1 MISFIASIYNYFFVN
16 NQQNN
21 ESNIMLIQSVYKMHQ
36 EKKEFNK
43 MKKATIKIQRFWRN
57 YQKNKN
63 KKENSISDISQNV
76 KQECINNEE
85 NFCYKKRFNK
95 NKNNNKNNK
104 NNKKNKKQNRK
115 FNNKNL
121 HKF

>member
-21 ESNIMLIQSVYKMHQ
+21 ESNVMLIQSVYKMHQ
-36 EKKEFNK
+36 EKKQFNK
-43 MKKATIKIQRFWRN
+43 IKKATIKIQRFWRN
-57 YQKNKN
+57 YLQKNKN

-76 KQECINNEE
+76 KQECINYEE

-95 NKNNNKNNK
+95 NKNN
-104 NNKKNKKQNRK
+104 KKNKKQNRK
-115 FNNKNL
+115 FNKKNL
-121 HKF
+121 PKI